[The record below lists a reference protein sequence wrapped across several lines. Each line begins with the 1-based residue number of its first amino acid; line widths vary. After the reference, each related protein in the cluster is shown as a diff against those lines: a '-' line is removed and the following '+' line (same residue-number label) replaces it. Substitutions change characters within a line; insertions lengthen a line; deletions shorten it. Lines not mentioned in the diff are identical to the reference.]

1 MDLNAAGRARRR
13 AVGMGWL
20 WLVCLFHL
28 AASLEEILLDTT
40 GETSEIGWTTHPP
53 DGWDEVSVLDDKKLL
68 IRTFEVCNVAEPGQ
82 NNWLRTHFIERRGAH
97 RVHVRLRFSVRDCAS
112 MRTVASSCKETFT
125 LYYYQAETD
134 MATQDL
140 PEWREGPWTKVDTI
154 AADESFSQVD
164 STGKVVKMNVKV
176 RSFGP
181 LTRRGFYLA
190 FQDSGACM
198 SLVAVQV
205 FFYKCPAV
213 VKGFA
218 SFPETFAGGERTS
231 LVEAVGTCV
240 ADAEEAS
247 TAGSSGV
254 RLHCNGEGE
263 WMVAIGRCTCR
274 PGYQPANDEGACRAC
289 PTGSFKAYVGDAT
302 CRLCPAHSHAPV
314 PGSSEC
320 ACQSRYYRSASDT
333 SDTPCTGTP
342 SAPRDVSY
350 EIIGSN
356 VLLTW
361 RLPKDLGGRKDVFF
375 NIICKVCPTGSPGP
389 CVRCGDSV
397 QFEPRQVGLTES
409 RVQVSNL
416 LARVQYTFEIQAV
429 NLVTE
434 LSPEAPQYAAINVS
448 TSQSVPSAVPM
459 MHQVSRTANSITLSW
474 PQPDQPN
481 GVILDYLLR
490 YFDKAEDEDNSF
502 TITSET
508 NMATISNLSPGK
520 IYAFQVRART
530 AVGYGPYSGK
540 MYFQTLVGGERS
552 EMVQDRLPLI
562 VGSALGGLAFLV
574 IAAIAILAIIFKSK
588 RRETPYTDRLQQYIS
603 TRGLGVKYYIDPST
617 YEDPN
622 EAIREFAKEIDVSF
636 VKIEEVIGSGE
647 FGEVCFGRLK
657 PPGKRE
663 YTVAIKTLKSG
674 YTDEQRREFLSEAS
688 IMGQF
693 EHPNVIRLEG
703 VVTKSRPVMIV
714 TEFMENGS
722 LDSFL
727 RISRPV
733 SWRCDGDNDETLNGS
748 LWGQCVE
755 NLLSLARSPSGRW
768 QREGQFSMLQL
779 VGMQRGIAAGMRYLS
794 DMNYVH
800 RDLAA
805 RNILVNSNL
814 VCKVSDFG
822 LSRFLEDDASNP
834 TYTGALGG
842 KIPIRWTAP
851 EAIQYRKFTSSSDVW
866 SYGIVMW
873 EVMSYGERPYWDM
886 SNQDVINAID
896 QDYRLPPP
904 PDCPTVLHLL
914 MLDCWQKERVQRP
927 KFEQIVSALD
937 KMIRKPSALKA
948 TGTGSSRPS
957 QPLLSNSPPDFPSLT
972 SAHEW
977 LDAIKMG
984 RYKENFDQAGLTT
997 FDVISRMTLEDIQRI
1012 GITLVGHQ
1020 KKILNSIQLMRVHL
1034 NQLEPVEV

>member
-1 MDLNAAGRARRR
+1 MDSNAGISSRRV
-13 AVGMGWL
+13 AGMGSL
-20 WLVCLFHL
+20 WMVCCFHL
-28 AASLEEILLDTT
+28 VTSLEEILLDTT
-40 GETSEIGWTTHPP
+40 RETSEIGWTTHPS
-53 DGWDEVSVLDDKKLL
+53 DGWDEVSVWDDKKRL
-68 IRTFEVCNVAEPGQ
+68 IRTFQVCNVAEPGQ

-125 LYYYQAETD
+125 LYYHQSEADTASQE
-134 MATQDL
+134 L

-181 LTRRGFYLA
+181 LTKHGFYLA

-231 LVEAVGTCV
+231 LVESPGTCV
-240 ADAEEAS
+240 PNAEETS
-247 TAGSSGV
+247 MTGSMGV

-263 WMVAIGRCTCR
+263 WMVAIGRCTCKA
-274 PGYQPANDEGACRAC
+274 GYQPVDDERAC
-289 PTGSFKAYVGDAT
+289 QACPLGFFKVSVGDDP
-302 CRLCPAHSHAPV
+302 CHQCPDHSHAPL
-314 PGSSEC
+314 PGSREC
-320 ACQSRYYRSASDT
+320 VCQNRYYRSASDN
-333 SDTPCTGTP
+333 SDAPCT
-342 SAPRDVSY
+342 
-350 EIIGSN
+350 
-356 VLLTW
+356 
-361 RLPKDLGGRKDVFF
+361 
-375 NIICKVCPTGSPGP
+375 
-389 CVRCGDSV
+389 
-397 QFEPRQVGLTES
+397 
-409 RVQVSNL
+409 
-416 LARVQYTFEIQAV
+416 
-429 NLVTE
+429 
-434 LSPEAPQYAAINVS
+434 
-448 TSQSVPSAVPM
+448 VPSAVPM
-459 MHQVSRTANSITLSW
+459 MHQVSRTTNSITLSW

-481 GVILDYLLR
+481 GIILDYQLR

-502 TITSET
+502 TLTSET

-540 MYFQTLVGGERS
+540 MYFQTLMGGERS

-603 TRGLGVKYYIDPST
+603 ARGLGVKYYIDPST

-636 VKIEEVIGSGE
+636 IKIEEVIGSGE

-657 PPGKRE
+657 HPGKRE

-693 EHPNVIRLEG
+693 EHPNVIHLEG

-727 RISRPV
+727 R
-733 SWRCDGDNDETLNGS
+733 
-748 LWGQCVE
+748 QK
-755 NLLSLARSPSGRW
+755 
-768 QREGQFSMLQL
+768 EGQFSVLQL
-779 VGMQRGIAAGMRYLS
+779 VGMLRGIAAGMRYLS

-834 TYTGALGG
+834 TYTGALGC

-851 EAIQYRKFTSSSDVW
+851 EAVQYRKFTSSSDVW

-904 PDCPTVLHLL
+904 PDCPTILHLL

-927 KFEQIVSALD
+927 KFEQLVSALD

-948 TGTGSSRPS
+948 TGTGNSRPS
-957 QPLLSNSPPDFPSLT
+957 QPLLSNSPPDFPSL
-972 SAHEW
+972 SNVHEW

-984 RYKENFDQAGLTT
+984 RYKENFDQAGLIT